1 MTRPVHALV
10 IAAHPDDIE
19 IAAGGTVAGW
29 TAAGLEVAFVLC
41 TRGEKGTA
49 DRAVRPE
56 HLARTREAEQ
66 RAAAAVLGV
75 DRVAFLGL
83 PDQGLEDTP
92 AFRKGI
98 VRQLRVH
105 RPRIVVTSDPY
116 RRYLWHRDH
125 RVTGQVVMDAVF
137 PYARD
142 PLAYPDLLDEGLEP
156 HKVAEAWFW
165 AAEEPNHRVDIGP
178 FLDAKTAALACHR
191 SQLAGLPDPDPAAW
205 LRRMAREAAGGPGDG
220 LAEAFHRV
228 VLPP

>member
-1 MTRPVHALV
+1 MEPVHALV

-29 TAAGLEVAFVLC
+29 TASGLEVAYVLC

-49 DRAVRPE
+49 DRTVRPE
-56 HLARTREAEQ
+56 DLARTREREQ
-66 RAAAAVLGV
+66 RAAAAALGV
-75 DRVAFLGL
+75 DRVVFLGL

-92 AFRKGI
+92 AFREEI
-98 VRQLRVH
+98 VRQLRAH
-105 RPRIVVTSDPY
+105 RPRIVITSDPY

-165 AAEEPNHRVDIGP
+165 AAEQPNHWVDVGP
-178 FLDAKTAALACHR
+178 FLEAKTAALGCHR
-191 SQLAGLPDPDPAAW
+191 SQLAGLPAPDPAEW
-205 LRRMAREAAGGPGDG
+205 LREMAQAAARGSPHAH
-220 LAEAFHRV
+220 AEAFHRV